1 MVFFGQLVISGLSL
15 GMIYALVTLGFV
27 LILKSTGEVF
37 NIAQGQFVLIGGYLA
52 YTFMITAHLPIW
64 VSLLLAIAI
73 AAVMGMLVERFAMR
87 PLLGQEPVSMVMM
100 TIALGAFLDGVVTV
114 IWGGQ
119 YETYH
124 EVMPAIS
131 IRLGELSVS
140 SESLI
145 GIIVSIVAVT
155 ILLLLLRFT
164 KIGLAV
170 RATAEDLRVVRVFG
184 IKVTSVF
191 SLSWIIAAITAVI
204 AGVILGGISGVS
216 IPMAEIGLKALVV
229 ALLGGVN
236 SIEGAV
242 VAGII
247 LGILENIAAGY
258 IDPLLPGGG
267 VAQIFPFIVMI
278 FVLVIKPN
286 GLFGKTIVERI

>member
-1 MVFFGQLVISGLSL
+1 MVFFTQLVISGFSL

-27 LILKSTGEVF
+27 LILKSSEVF

-52 YTFMITAHLPIW
+52 YTFLITAHLPIW
-64 VSLLLAIAI
+64 LSLVLAVAI
-73 AAVMGMLVERFAMR
+73 AAVMGLLIERFALR
-87 PLLGQEPVSMVMM
+87 PLLGQEAVSLVMM

-119 YETYH
+119 YKTYH

-131 IRLGELSVS
+131 LKVGELSVS

-145 GIIVSIVAVT
+145 GIIVSVLSVT
-155 ILLLLLRFT
+155 ILLLLFRFT
-164 KIGLAV
+164 KIGLAI
-170 RATAEDLRVVRVFG
+170 RATAEDLRVVQVFG
-184 IKVTSVF
+184 IKVTSIF
-191 SLSWIIAAITAVI
+191 SLSWIIASITAVV
-204 AGVILGGISGVS
+204 AGIILGGISGVS
-216 IPMAEIGLKALVV
+216 IPMADIGLKALVV

-236 SIEGAV
+236 SLGGAV

-247 LGILENIAAGY
+247 LGVLENLAAGY

-278 FVLVIKPN
+278 IVLIFKPN
-286 GLFGKTIVERI
+286 GLFGKVSIERI

>member
-1 MVFFGQLVISGLSL
+1 MVFFTQLVISGFSL

-27 LILKSTGEVF
+27 LILKSSEVF

-52 YTFMITAHLPIW
+52 YTFMVTAQLPIW
-64 VSLLLAIAI
+64 ISLLLAVAI
-73 AAVMGMLVERFAMR
+73 AAVLGLLIERFAMR
-87 PLLGQEPVSMVMM
+87 PLLGQAADSLVMM
-100 TIALGAFLDGVVTV
+100 TIALGVFLDGIVTV

-119 YETYH
+119 YKTYH
-124 EVMPAIS
+124 EVLPAIS
-131 IRLGELSVS
+131 LKVGELSVS

-145 GIIVSIVAVT
+145 GIIVSVLSVT
-155 ILLLLLRFT
+155 ILLTLFRFT
-164 KIGLAV
+164 KIGLAI
-170 RATAEDLRVVRVFG
+170 RATAEDLRVVQVFG
-184 IKVTSVF
+184 IKVTSIF
-191 SLSWIIAAITAVI
+191 SLSWIIASITAVI

-216 IPMAEIGLKALVV
+216 IPMADIGLKALVV

-236 SIEGAV
+236 SIGGAV

-247 LGILENIAAGY
+247 LGVLENLAAGY

-278 FVLVIKPN
+278 IVLVFKPN
-286 GLFGKTIVERI
+286 GLFGKVRIERI

>member
-1 MVFFGQLVISGLSL
+1 MVFFTQLIISGFSL

-27 LILKSTGEVF
+27 LILKSSEVF

-52 YTFMITAHLPIW
+52 YTFMVTAQLPIW
-64 VSLLLAIAI
+64 LSLLLAVAI
-73 AAVMGMLVERFAMR
+73 AAVLGLLIERFAMR
-87 PLLGQEPVSMVMM
+87 PLLGQAADSLVMM
-100 TIALGAFLDGVVTV
+100 TIALGVFLDGIVTV

-119 YETYH
+119 YKTYH
-124 EVMPAIS
+124 EVLPAIS
-131 IRLGELSVS
+131 LKLGELSVS

-145 GIIVSIVAVT
+145 GIIVSVLSVT
-155 ILLLLLRFT
+155 ILLLLFRFT
-164 KIGLAV
+164 KIGLAI
-170 RATAEDLRVVRVFG
+170 RATAEDLRVVQVFG
-184 IKVTSVF
+184 IKVTSIF
-191 SLSWIIAAITAVI
+191 SLSWIIASITAVI

-216 IPMAEIGLKALVV
+216 IPMADIGLKALVV

-236 SIEGAV
+236 SIGGAV

-247 LGILENIAAGY
+247 LGVLENLAAGY

-278 FVLVIKPN
+278 IVLVFKPN
-286 GLFGKTIVERI
+286 GLFGKVRIERI